1 MTKRKKYT
9 TTLIFRGHLAE
20 DLHFGPFCHNW
31 WISRP
36 SEKINNPCLL
46 YPIRIQSKL
55 LVTLNGH
62 DFIIEVGQLESEFGP
77 HPSYICKCDGVQ
89 SEICKTPSTAITMVY
104 QKIFQSKTNFSG
116 PEVMGYDTS
125 ELVQEYLHE
134 LPFQVFNYSFNKLR
148 IWILGVE
155 KSNNENFNFAGP
167 GFKSAFIHSYNRQRS
182 IFFQEVEFSECRI
195 TIYTEGNRLKKT
207 FVGCDP
213 NLVWNQVGYLKQFRG
228 DHEYRA
234 WESLLRHVGCV
245 EITPFEK
252 NQSEFRF
259 WSRSTNLNTDKA
271 SLATLYTLGFL
282 NPIPKY
288 FKNNTKTFWQCF
300 KDSLD
305 TNACGNNGKCC
316 VLSII
321 ANAFSYEAIKENL
334 KVSNDAILA
343 TKKHSH
349 TCGPGGQIKN
359 KPAITYEKISPEKQ
373 EQIQQF
379 LTNKANV
386 IMSSYKTDSVTDEPV
401 YYLKD
406 SKNVLWERF
415 REEYPDGMR
424 RTSFYAHLQ
433 ENQYIYHEN
442 LGGLCQTCSKYGYD
456 TFDKINELIHS
467 NIKCHHIQNI
477 LVISKS
483 IL

>member
-1 MTKRKKYT
+1 
-9 TTLIFRGHLAE
+9 
-20 DLHFGPFCHNW
+20 
-31 WISRP
+31 
-36 SEKINNPCLL
+36 
-46 YPIRIQSKL
+46 
-55 LVTLNGH
+55 
-62 DFIIEVGQLESEFGP
+62 
-77 HPSYICKCDGVQ
+77 
-89 SEICKTPSTAITMVY
+89 MVY
-104 QKIFQSKTNFSG
+104 QKIFQTKTNFSG
-116 PEVMGYDTS
+116 PEVMGYDTP
-125 ELVQEYLHE
+125 ELVQEYLYE

-148 IWILGVE
+148 IWILGVG

-213 NLVWNQVGYLKQFRG
+213 NSVWNQVGYLKQFRG
-228 DHEYRA
+228 YQLFGLDNQYVQNLIQSIHVPTCSLSDWTNEHLMTLVYKHHLKRRTSAQVNWQKLFKDWISHENTIIKLRSALQNLYSKEYVIGDREYQA

-259 WSRSTNLNTDKA
+259 WSRSTNPNADKA

-282 NPIPKY
+282 NPIPKH
-288 FKNNTKTFWQCF
+288 FKNNTETFWQCF

-305 TNACGNNGKCC
+305 ANACGNNGKCR

-343 TKKHSH
+343 AKKHAY

-359 KPAITYEKISPEKQ
+359 KPAITYEKMSPEKQ

-433 ENQYIYHEN
+433 GNQYIYREN

-456 TFDKINELIHS
+456 TFDEINEFIHN
-467 NIKCHHIQNI
+467 NIKCHHIQKYTCNF
-477 LVISKS
+477 
-483 IL
+483 

>member
-104 QKIFQSKTNFSG
+104 QKIFQTKTNFSG
-116 PEVMGYDTS
+116 PEVMGYDTP
-125 ELVQEYLHE
+125 ELVQEYLYE

-148 IWILGVE
+148 IWILGVG

-213 NLVWNQVGYLKQFRG
+213 NSVWNQVGYLKQFRG
-228 DHEYRA
+228 YQLFGLDNQYVQNLIQSIHVPTCSLSDWTNEHLMTLVYKHHLKRRTSAQVNWQKLFKDWISHENTII
-234 WESLLRHVGCV
+234 ELRSALQNLYSK
-245 EITPFEK
+245 EY
-252 NQSEFRF
+252 FRF
-259 WSRSTNLNTDKA
+259 WSRSTNPNADKA

-288 FKNNTKTFWQCF
+288 FKNNTETFWQCF

-305 TNACGNNGKCC
+305 ANACGNNGKCR

-343 TKKHSH
+343 AKKHAY

-359 KPAITYEKISPEKQ
+359 KPAITYEKMSP
-373 EQIQQF
+373 
-379 LTNKANV
+379 
-386 IMSSYKTDSVTDEPV
+386 
-401 YYLKD
+401 
-406 SKNVLWERF
+406 
-415 REEYPDGMR
+415 
-424 RTSFYAHLQ
+424 
-433 ENQYIYHEN
+433 
-442 LGGLCQTCSKYGYD
+442 
-456 TFDKINELIHS
+456 
-467 NIKCHHIQNI
+467 
-477 LVISKS
+477 
-483 IL
+483 